1 MNRLHRDVLPT
12 SSYYKIKSDALVIDF
27 ILQARWYNWSC
38 TAQEEIS
45 QDVRR
50 NKEVDLKHAPSGV
63 WLRFLSFEDNLTAQ
77 QEIFIRLTDIVMM
90 TKNFEVQLK

>member
-1 MNRLHRDVLPT
+1 MDRYHRDVLPYSQYYSIKT
-12 SSYYKIKSDALVIDF
+12 SALVIDF
-27 ILQARWYNWSC
+27 ILNARWYNWSC
-38 TAQEEIS
+38 GAQTEIS

-50 NKEVDLKHAPSGV
+50 NKEVDIRHAPAGV